1 MSDPNTVVRKR
12 RGRPQEPEFPV
23 VSFRLDPAWR
33 EGIDEW
39 RKGEPSNLSF
49 SQAIRD
55 LLMMG
60 LSAAYE
66 EREQEA
72 RKQK

>member
-1 MSDPNTVVRKR
+1 LSVFGLTR
-12 RGRPQEPEFPV
+12 RGEKELTSGARESQE
-23 VSFRLDPAWR
+23 
-33 EGIDEW
+33 I
-39 RKGEPSNLSF
+39 LSF
-49 SQAIRD
+49 SQAIRN

-72 RKQK
+72 RKPK